1 MASGR
6 LERERG
12 CGARM
17 HGCTGEVRFDG
28 CFVGLIKRKGSGVM
42 WQLELRIRR

>member
-1 MASGR
+1 MDGEWATG
-6 LERERG
+6 ERG
-12 CGARM
+12 DVL

-28 CFVGLIKRKGSGVM
+28 CFVGLIKRKGIGVM